1 MFSSNKNTK
10 RPMSDQNNVPSIN
23 MISEGTKIVGT
34 LTTQKDFRI
43 SGEVEG
49 KLHIDGKCI
58 VSATALIKGDIIAAD
73 ADIAGRVEGEIT
85 VKSKLILRQ
94 TAQVTGDIHTKVLL
108 VEEGAKF
115 EGACHMSS
123 NPVEKQSKDSVNSAP
138 LKFNKAANE

>member
-1 MFSSNKNTK
+1 
-10 RPMSDQNNVPSIN
+10 MSDQNNVPSIN

-58 VSATALIKGDIIAAD
+58 VSATALIKGDLIAAD
-73 ADIAGRVEGEIT
+73 ADIAGRVEGEII

-94 TAQVTGDIHTKVLL
+94 TAHVTGDIHTKVLL
-108 VEEGAKF
+108 VEEGATF

-123 NPVEKQSKDSVNSAP
+123 NPIEKKSKENANNAP